1 MPDSR
6 PVPRSADCAP
16 MTSSSFSNE
25 LAGLAGHGFAAAA
38 VFLLAGVIKG
48 VIGLGLPT
56 VSMGLLALWMRPV
69 QAAALLIVPSLVT
82 NVWQTGPRASFLP
95 VLRRIG
101 GMQAGIVAGTLGGA
115 WWLGV
120 PAGAW
125 ASVALG
131 VALVAYALWGLT
143 GRQLKVAPAHEHWL
157 GPLVGIAT
165 GLVTAVT
172 GVFVVPAVPYLQALG
187 FQRDAL
193 IQAMGISFTTSTVV
207 LAIGLAG
214 NGGYPLAVLGG
225 SALMLVP
232 AIVGMVLGT
241 WLRQRLPVPVFRRC
255 FLVGLGLLGAYMA
268 VRAMG

>member
-1 MPDSR
+1 MEI
-6 PVPRSADCAP
+6 
-16 MTSSSFSNE
+16 SNQ
-25 LAGLAGHGFAAAA
+25 LAGHWLAAAA
-38 VFLLAGVIKG
+38 VFLLAGTIKG

-56 VSMGLLALWMRPV
+56 VAMALLALWMPPAH
-69 QAAALLIVPSLVT
+69 AAALLIVPSLAT
-82 NVWQTGPRASFLP
+82 NLWQTGPRATFKP

-115 WWLGV
+115 LWLGV
-120 PAGAW
+120 PGGAW

-143 GRQLKVAPAHEHWL
+143 GRQLHVPPGRERWL
-157 GPLVGIAT
+157 GPAVGAAT

-172 GVFVVPAVPYLQALG
+172 GVFAIPAVPYMQALG

-214 NGGYPLAVLGG
+214 NGGYSVSALGG
-225 SALMLVP
+225 SIAMLLP
-232 AIVGMVLGT
+232 AIGGMALGT
-241 WLRQRLPVPVFRRC
+241 WLRKRLPVAVFRRC
-255 FLVGLGLLGAYMA
+255 FLAGLALLGLYMVGRALG
-268 VRAMG
+268 

>member
-1 MPDSR
+1 MPHFQ
-6 PVPRSADCAP
+6 PRQGPADCAA
-16 MTSSSFSNE
+16 MTIPNE
-25 LAGLAGHGFAAAA
+25 LATAHWAAAAA

-48 VIGLGLPT
+48 VVGLGLPT
-56 VSMGLLALWMRPV
+56 ASMGLLALWMPPV
-69 QAAALLIVPSLVT
+69 RAAALLIAPSLVT
-82 NVWQTGPRASFLP
+82 NLWQTGPRATFRP

-115 WWLGV
+115 LWLGV
-120 PAGAW
+120 PAGTW

-143 GRQLKVAPAHEHWL
+143 GRQFHVRAAHERWL
-157 GPLVGIAT
+157 GPLVGAAT

-172 GVFVVPAVPYLQALG
+172 GVFVVPAVPYLQGLG

-214 NGGYPLAVLGG
+214 NDGYPVAAIGG
-225 SALMLVP
+225 SLAMLTPAL
-232 AIVGMVLGT
+232 AGMVLGT
-241 WLRQRLPVPVFRRC
+241 WLRKRLPVAVFRRC
-255 FLVGLGLLGAYMA
+255 FLAGLALLGFYMVA
-268 VRAMG
+268 RALA

>member
-1 MPDSR
+1 
-6 PVPRSADCAP
+6 
-16 MTSSSFSNE
+16 MTISNE
-25 LAGLAGHGFAAAA
+25 TMGLWAAAAA

-56 VSMGLLALWMRPV
+56 VSMALLALWMPPA

-82 NVWQTGPRASFLP
+82 NLWQTGPRARFGL
-95 VLRRIG
+95 VARRIG
-101 GMQAGIVAGTLGGA
+101 GMQVGIVVGTLAGA

-125 ASVALG
+125 ASAALG

-143 GRQLKVAPAHEHWL
+143 GRQLHVSDAQARWL
-157 GPLVGIAT
+157 GPVVGATT

-207 LAIGLAG
+207 LALGLAA
-214 NGGYPLAVLGG
+214 NGSYPAEVLGG
-225 SALMLVP
+225 SVAMLVP
-232 AIVGMVLGT
+232 AVGGMVLGT
-241 WLRQRLPVPVFRRC
+241 WLRQRLPVAVFRRC
-255 FLVGLGLLGAYMA
+255 FLVGLALLGAYMA
-268 VRAMG
+268 LRAVMSA

>member
-1 MPDSR
+1 MEI
-6 PVPRSADCAP
+6 
-16 MTSSSFSNE
+16 SNQ
-25 LAGLAGHGFAAAA
+25 LAGHWLAAGA
-38 VFLLAGVIKG
+38 VFLLAGTIKG

-56 VSMGLLALWMRPV
+56 VAMALLALWMPPAH
-69 QAAALLIVPSLVT
+69 AAALLIVPSLAT
-82 NVWQTGPRASFLP
+82 NLWQTGPRATFKP

-115 WWLGV
+115 LWLGV
-120 PAGAW
+120 PGGAW

-143 GRQLKVAPAHEHWL
+143 GRQLHVPPGRERWL
-157 GPLVGIAT
+157 GPAVGAAT

-172 GVFVVPAVPYLQALG
+172 GVFAIPAVPYMQALG

-214 NGGYPLAVLGG
+214 NGGYPVSALGG
-225 SALMLVP
+225 SIAMLLP
-232 AIVGMVLGT
+232 AIGGMALGT
-241 WLRQRLPVPVFRRC
+241 WLRKRLPVAVFRRC
-255 FLVGLGLLGAYMA
+255 FLAGLALLGLYMVGRALG
-268 VRAMG
+268 

>member
-1 MPDSR
+1 MPHFQPRRR
-6 PVPRSADCAP
+6 PADFAA
-16 MTSSSFSNE
+16 MTIYSNE
-25 LAGLAGHGFAAAA
+25 LASHWAAAAA

-56 VSMGLLALWMRPV
+56 VSMALLALWMPPV
-69 QAAALLIVPSLVT
+69 RAAALLIVPSLVT
-82 NVWQTGPRASFLP
+82 NIWQTGPRATFMP

-115 WWLGV
+115 LWLGV

-131 VALVAYALWGLT
+131 VALVVYALWGLT
-143 GRQLKVAPAHEHWL
+143 GRQLHVPPQHERWL
-157 GPLVGIAT
+157 GPLVGAAT

-214 NGGYPLAVLGG
+214 NGSYPVSAVGG
-225 SALMLVP
+225 SVAMLVP
-232 AIVGMVLGT
+232 AVVGMVLGT
-241 WLRQRLPVPVFRRC
+241 WLRKRLSVAVFRRC
-255 FLVGLGLLGAYMA
+255 FLIGLALLGLYMA
-268 VRAMG
+268 VRAMA

>member
-1 MPDSR
+1 MDI
-6 PVPRSADCAP
+6 
-16 MTSSSFSNE
+16 SNQ
-25 LAGLAGHGFAAAA
+25 LSGHWLAAAA
-38 VFLLAGVIKG
+38 VFLLAGTVKG

-56 VSMGLLALWMRPV
+56 VAMALLALWMPPA

-82 NVWQTGPRASFLP
+82 NMWQTGPRATFKP

-115 WWLGV
+115 LWLGV
-120 PAGAW
+120 PGGAW

-143 GRQLKVAPAHEHWL
+143 GRQLHVPPGRERWL
-157 GPLVGIAT
+157 GPVVGAAT

-172 GVFVVPAVPYLQALG
+172 GVFAMPAVPYMQALG

-214 NGGYPLAVLGG
+214 NGGYPVSALGG
-225 SALMLVP
+225 SIAMLLP
-232 AIVGMVLGT
+232 AIGGMALGT
-241 WLRQRLPVPVFRRC
+241 WLRKRLPVAVFRRC
-255 FLVGLGLLGAYMA
+255 FLAGLALLGFYMV
-268 VRAMG
+268 VRAVG

>member
-1 MPDSR
+1 MEI
-6 PVPRSADCAP
+6 
-16 MTSSSFSNE
+16 SNQ
-25 LAGLAGHGFAAAA
+25 LAGHWLAAAA
-38 VFLLAGVIKG
+38 VFLLAGTVKG

-56 VSMGLLALWMRPV
+56 VAMALLALWMPPA

-82 NVWQTGPRASFLP
+82 NIWQTGPRATFKP

-115 WWLGV
+115 LWLGV
-120 PAGAW
+120 PGGAW

-131 VALVAYALWGLT
+131 LALVAYALWGLT
-143 GRQLKVAPAHEHWL
+143 GRQLHVPPGRERWL
-157 GPLVGIAT
+157 GPAVGAAT

-172 GVFVVPAVPYLQALG
+172 GVFAMPAVPYMQALG

-214 NGGYPLAVLGG
+214 NGGYPVSALGG
-225 SALMLVP
+225 SIAMLLP
-232 AIVGMVLGT
+232 AIGGMALGT
-241 WLRQRLPVPVFRRC
+241 WLRKRLPVAVFRRC
-255 FLVGLGLLGAYMA
+255 FLAGLALLGFYMV
-268 VRAMG
+268 VRALG

>member
-1 MPDSR
+1 MEI
-6 PVPRSADCAP
+6 
-16 MTSSSFSNE
+16 SNQ
-25 LAGLAGHGFAAAA
+25 LAGHWLAAAA
-38 VFLLAGVIKG
+38 VFLLAGTVKG

-56 VSMGLLALWMRPV
+56 VAMALLALWMPPA
-69 QAAALLIVPSLVT
+69 QAAALLIVPSLIT
-82 NVWQTGPRASFLP
+82 NLWQTGPRATFKP

-115 WWLGV
+115 LWLGV
-120 PAGAW
+120 PGGAW

-143 GRQLKVAPAHEHWL
+143 GRQLHVPPGRERWL
-157 GPLVGIAT
+157 GPVVGAAT

-172 GVFVVPAVPYLQALG
+172 GVFAMPAVPYMQALG

-214 NGGYPLAVLGG
+214 NGGYPVSALGG
-225 SALMLVP
+225 SIAMLLP
-232 AIVGMVLGT
+232 AIGGMALGT
-241 WLRQRLPVPVFRRC
+241 WLRKRLPVAVFRRC
-255 FLVGLGLLGAYMA
+255 FLAGLALLGLYMVVRVLG
-268 VRAMG
+268 

>member
-1 MPDSR
+1 
-6 PVPRSADCAP
+6 
-16 MTSSSFSNE
+16 
-25 LAGLAGHGFAAAA
+25 
-38 VFLLAGVIKG
+38 VFLLAGTVKG

-56 VSMGLLALWMRPV
+56 VAMALLALWMPPA

-82 NVWQTGPRASFLP
+82 NIWQTGPRATFKP

-115 WWLGV
+115 LWLGV
-120 PAGAW
+120 PGGAW

-131 VALVAYALWGLT
+131 LALVAYALWGLK
-143 GRQLKVAPAHEHWL
+143 GRQLHVPPGRERWL
-157 GPLVGIAT
+157 GPAVGAAT

-172 GVFVVPAVPYLQALG
+172 GVFAMPAVPYMQALG

-214 NGGYPLAVLGG
+214 NGGYPVSALGG
-225 SALMLVP
+225 SIAMLLP
-232 AIVGMVLGT
+232 AIGGMALGT
-241 WLRQRLPVPVFRRC
+241 WLRKRLPVAVFRRC
-255 FLVGLGLLGAYMA
+255 FLAGLALLGFYMV
-268 VRAMG
+268 VRALG

>member
-1 MPDSR
+1 MEI
-6 PVPRSADCAP
+6 
-16 MTSSSFSNE
+16 SNQ
-25 LAGLAGHGFAAAA
+25 LAGHWLAAAA
-38 VFLLAGVIKG
+38 VFLLAGTVKG

-56 VSMGLLALWMRPV
+56 VAMALLALWMPPA

-82 NVWQTGPRASFLP
+82 NIWQTGPRATFKP

-115 WWLGV
+115 LWLGV
-120 PAGAW
+120 PGGAW

-143 GRQLKVAPAHEHWL
+143 GRQLHVPPGRERWL
-157 GPLVGIAT
+157 GPVVGAAT

-172 GVFVVPAVPYLQALG
+172 GVFAMPAVPYMQALG

-207 LAIGLAG
+207 LAIGLMG
-214 NGGYPLAVLGG
+214 NGEYPVSALGG
-225 SALMLVP
+225 SIAMLLP
-232 AIVGMVLGT
+232 AIAGMALGT
-241 WLRQRLPVPVFRRC
+241 WLRKRLPVEVFRRC
-255 FLVGLGLLGAYMA
+255 FLAGLALLGLYMVARALG
-268 VRAMG
+268 

>member
-1 MPDSR
+1 MEI
-6 PVPRSADCAP
+6 
-16 MTSSSFSNE
+16 SNQ
-25 LAGLAGHGFAAAA
+25 LAGHWLAAAA
-38 VFLLAGVIKG
+38 VFLLAGTIKG

-56 VSMGLLALWMRPV
+56 VAMALLALWMPPA
-69 QAAALLIVPSLVT
+69 QAAALLIVPSLAT
-82 NVWQTGPRASFLP
+82 NLWQTGPRATFKP

-115 WWLGV
+115 LWLGV
-120 PAGAW
+120 PGGAW

-143 GRQLKVAPAHEHWL
+143 GRQLHVPPGRERWL
-157 GPLVGIAT
+157 GPAVGAAT

-172 GVFVVPAVPYLQALG
+172 GVFAIPAVPYMQALG

-214 NGGYPLAVLGG
+214 NGGYPVSALGG
-225 SALMLVP
+225 SIAMLLP
-232 AIVGMVLGT
+232 AIGGMALGT
-241 WLRQRLPVPVFRRC
+241 WLRKRLPVAVFRRC
-255 FLVGLGLLGAYMA
+255 FLAGLALLGLYMVGRALG
-268 VRAMG
+268 

>member
-1 MPDSR
+1 MEI
-6 PVPRSADCAP
+6 
-16 MTSSSFSNE
+16 SNQ
-25 LAGLAGHGFAAAA
+25 LAGHWLAAAA
-38 VFLLAGVIKG
+38 VFLLAGTVKG

-56 VSMGLLALWMRPV
+56 VAMALLALWMPPG

-82 NVWQTGPRASFLP
+82 NLWQTGPRATFKP

-115 WWLGV
+115 LWLGV
-120 PAGAW
+120 PGGAW

-143 GRQLKVAPAHEHWL
+143 GRQLHVPPGRERWL
-157 GPLVGIAT
+157 GPVVGAAT

-172 GVFVVPAVPYLQALG
+172 GVFAMPAVPYMQALG

-207 LAIGLAG
+207 LAVGLAG
-214 NGGYPLAVLGG
+214 NGEYPVSAVGA
-225 SALMLVP
+225 SVAMLLP
-232 AIVGMVLGT
+232 AIGGMALGT
-241 WLRQRLPVPVFRRC
+241 WLRKRLPVAVFRRC
-255 FLVGLGLLGAYMA
+255 FLAGLALLGFYMVA
-268 VRAMG
+268 RALA